1 MKTPLPESREDHCL
15 YPIAII
21 ECKKENVFL
30 TDNVFDQVINY
41 CDIVGGDYIIV
52 TNGIEIEMAAYDEK
66 TDSYIV
72 LNEIL
77 QYMEM
82 LNQEYSLPEVP
93 KENFERFLITELE
106 NQEKSEKYSEMEF
119 SITVF

>member
-1 MKTPLPESREDHCL
+1 MKTPLPKIRENHCL

-66 TDSYIV
+66 IDSYIV

-77 QYMEM
+77 QYREM

-93 KENFERFLITELE
+93 KGNFEIRLPQSHWL
-106 NQEKSEKYSEMEF
+106 
-119 SITVF
+119 

>member
-1 MKTPLPESREDHCL
+1 MKTPLPEIREDHCL

-77 QYMEM
+77 QYREM
-82 LNQEYSLPEVP
+82 LNQEYSLPEVL
-93 KENFERFLITELE
+93 KGNFEGNTERGG
-106 NQEKSEKYSEMEF
+106 
-119 SITVF
+119 IHVP